1 MYTFMLIVLYFSTE
15 CIVQSQSE
23 IYSLNYIYTALSK
36 PVELPGIHEFTA
48 MGLLNDK
55 QIDYYDSVDKKKI
68 PKQDWMREKLPAD
81 YWEKGTQ
88 SRKSKE
94 QWFKVNINILM
105 DRMGHNNTDVHVL
118 QWKHGCEIDKQPD
131 GTLKFI
137 KGTDQY
143 SYDGDDFLAFD
154 FATMQWVAPVDQALP
169 TKRKWDGVQILNQ
182 YTKGYLEKEC
192 VDWLSKFMEYGDKEL
207 SSTDPPP
214 NISVFAKKATP
225 AGNVRLTCMATG
237 FYPKDVIIHIK
248 KNGVQLTEDD
258 GVQSDGVLPNNDDTY
273 QIRISVQIPEADKE
287 MYECSVS
294 HTTLNESIVKKWG
307 AGKSGAL
314 PPPGIQTPLNGNGN
328 GATNSNMTTTPMTM
342 DGASGISSD
351 SGKYEDGSSNSS
363 DSGQGSQKEKSSDG
377 ASEEEVKTP
386 MLPNGKIYSLN
397 YIYTALSKPVEL
409 PGIHEFTAMGLLN
422 DKQIDYYDSVDKKK
436 IPKQDWMREKLPA
449 DYWEKGTQSRKSK
462 EQWFKVNINILMDRM
477 GHNNTD
483 VHVLQWKHG
492 CEIDKQPDGT
502 LKFIKGTDQYSY
514 DGDDFLAFDFATMQ
528 WVASVVQAVPTKRK
542 WDGVQILNQYTKGYL
557 EKECVDWLSKFME
570 YGDKELSSTDPPPN
584 ISVFAK
590 KATPAGNVRLTC
602 MATGFYPKDVI
613 IHIKKN
619 GVQLT
624 EDDGVQSDGVLPN
637 NDDTYQIRISV
648 QIPEAD
654 KEMYECSVSHT
665 TLNESIV
672 KKWGAG
678 NSGALPPPGIQTP
691 LNGNG
696 NGATNSNM
704 TTTPMTMD
712 GASGISSDSGKY
724 EDGSSNSSD
733 SGQGSQKEKSS
744 DGASEEEVKTPMLP
758 NGKIYSLN
766 YIYTALS
773 KPVELPGIHEFT
785 AMGLLN
791 DKQID
796 YYDSVD
802 KKKIPKQDWMR
813 EKLPADYWEKGTQ
826 SRKSKEQWFKVN
838 INILMDR
845 MGHNNTDVHVLQWK
859 HGCEIDKQPD
869 GTLKFIKGTDQYSYD
884 GDDFLAFDFATMQW
898 VASVVQAVPTKRK
911 WDGVQILNQ
920 YTKGYLEKEC
930 VDWLSKFMEY
940 GDKELSS
947 TDPPPNISVF
957 AKKATPAGN
966 VRLTCMATGFYPK
979 DVIIHIKKNGVQLT
993 EDDGVQSDG
1002 VLPNNDDTYQIRIS
1016 VQIPEA
1022 DKEMYECSVSHTTLN
1037 ESIVKKWGAGNSGAL
1052 PPPGIQTPL
1061 NGNGNGAT
1069 NSNMTTTPSHGS
1081 QKARSSDGASEE
1093 EVKMP
1098 MLLNGS
1104 G

>member
-1 MYTFMLIVLYFSTE
+1 MYTFMLIVLYFATE

-154 FATMQWVAPVDQALP
+154 FATMQWVASVVQAVP

-192 VDWLSKFMEYGDKEL
+192 VYWLSKFMEYGDKEF

-328 GATNSNMTTTPMTM
+328 GATNSNLTTTPMTM

-377 ASEEEVKTP
+377 ASEEEVKMP

-557 EKECVDWLSKFME
+557 EKECVYWLSKFME
-570 YGDKELSSTDPPPN
+570 YGDKEFSSTDPPPN

-590 KATPAGNVRLTC
+590 KATPAGNVHLTC

-678 NSGALPPPGIQTP
+678 KSGALPPPGIQTP

-696 NGATNSNM
+696 NGATNSNL

-712 GASGISSDSGKY
+712 GASGISSDS
-724 EDGSSNSSD
+724 D
-733 SGQGSQKEKSS
+733 
-744 DGASEEEVKTPMLP
+744 
-758 NGKIYSLN
+758 
-766 YIYTALS
+766 
-773 KPVELPGIHEFT
+773 
-785 AMGLLN
+785 LLN
-791 DKQID
+791 LCQ
-796 YYDSVD
+796 V
-802 KKKIPKQDWMR
+802 
-813 EKLPADYWEKGTQ
+813 G
-826 SRKSKEQWFKVN
+826 
-838 INILMDR
+838 
-845 MGHNNTDVHVLQWK
+845 
-859 HGCEIDKQPD
+859 
-869 GTLKFIKGTDQYSYD
+869 
-884 GDDFLAFDFATMQW
+884 
-898 VASVVQAVPTKRK
+898 
-911 WDGVQILNQ
+911 
-920 YTKGYLEKEC
+920 
-930 VDWLSKFMEY
+930 
-940 GDKELSS
+940 
-947 TDPPPNISVF
+947 
-957 AKKATPAGN
+957 
-966 VRLTCMATGFYPK
+966 
-979 DVIIHIKKNGVQLT
+979 
-993 EDDGVQSDG
+993 
-1002 VLPNNDDTYQIRIS
+1002 
-1016 VQIPEA
+1016 
-1022 DKEMYECSVSHTTLN
+1022 
-1037 ESIVKKWGAGNSGAL
+1037 WGALLHSYFQVSPEMLEVRAL
-1052 PPPGIQTPL
+1052 AGSLKDIQRFVPKPL
-1061 NGNGNGAT
+1061 LRCLG
-1069 NSNMTTTPSHGS
+1069 
-1081 QKARSSDGASEE
+1081 
-1093 EVKMP
+1093 
-1098 MLLNGS
+1098 
-1104 G
+1104 